1 MANDGSAGSPVH
13 NIKKP
18 PSKKEDWLNLVDECY
33 RYASKGRSNFDYII
47 KENSHF
53 LVGDQWIRHDHTLE
67 RFESH
72 GLEDWIPT
80 PVTNLLIEY
89 YDYLV
94 DLFTSGN
101 SQPDVRPATRDQAD
115 IESAKAAHRSLRS
128 EFERLNTEGLLLPE
142 AAGWLAL
149 TGNAI
154 LYSGWNSHRGDLVRM
169 PKMKSSTVS
178 QMYNQVFCPSCNWT
192 EREEAYK
199 KERCPECNSP
209 LQSRKSEEIDIFGQV
224 LKENKTEQVS
234 KDGIPQ
240 YDEFKVGNVE
250 ERCINI
256 LNWFPM
262 PARQWEDVQ
271 QHGWVVET
279 DPVDV
284 DRVKD
289 LFGSKAKDVVA
300 EAISS
305 SSWGVLPAKQHND
318 GIFDSGQRKEESD
331 KVLLKIFR
339 HAPNHKFKNGALTI
353 SSEGHLFYKGDLDSC
368 DGKLPYTMIKYRS
381 VPGMFWGEGPVTDLI
396 PNQKR
401 LNAIDST
408 VVLNRKQNVSPQWL
422 IPEGAGI
429 TKVTGRS
436 GAVYRWSPH
445 ASGGFQPQRMPGM
458 QLPSQVMEERA
469 QTISAM
475 NQQVGLPEIMRGNL
489 PQGASGLETGAAVE
503 FLFERAYKRFGQSI
517 RNWRIGLSEHYHRNL
532 KNMAKYWDEDR
543 LVKIVG
549 DNKDLQSYYYN
560 KANFYSAEDM
570 LISASLGAEDSQVGR
585 TQKIM
590 QAVNMG
596 LVGDIRDPAIRGKVL
611 EEMKIE
617 GFDVEYLL
625 DAKKARRVLQ
635 SIRDGE
641 DPEPFLPQVDNHPI
655 QYQVFKEYMLT
666 YEFSQERPEIQQAIL
681 QRGSQHQQVMQQQQQ
696 QAMAQAQ
703 AVKGTGENVS
713 QQLIDNGGMGGQ
725 PPTQKTGVA

>member
-115 IESAKAAHRSLRS
+115 VESAKAAHRALRS

-178 QMYNQVFCPSCNWT
+178 QMYNQVFCPSCNFT

-209 LQSRKSEEIDIFGQV
+209 LQSRKAEEIDIFGQV

-381 VPGMFWGEGPVTDLI
+381 VPGMFWGEGPITDLI

-445 ASGGFQPQRMPGM
+445 ASGGFQPQRMAGM
-458 QLPSQVMEERA
+458 QLPAQVMEERA